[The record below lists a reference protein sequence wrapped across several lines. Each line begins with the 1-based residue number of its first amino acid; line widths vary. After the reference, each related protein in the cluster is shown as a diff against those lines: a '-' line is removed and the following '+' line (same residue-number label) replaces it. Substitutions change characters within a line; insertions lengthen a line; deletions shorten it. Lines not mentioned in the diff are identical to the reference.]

1 MTHSADILTKRRR
14 NTDKFVKIFSIILTW
29 DEQVSML
36 LKNSIKISYK
46 ISVNSYY
53 LKLHDPM

>member
-1 MTHSADILTKRRR
+1 MTLSADILTKRRR

-36 LKNSIKISYK
+36 LKNLIKISYK